1 MVTGQPKRNRD
12 DLNQR
17 ASKGAYQRVHA
28 DNRQWQAGTF
38 RPRHQNYGQYSPSD
52 PDVADL
58 DLDSQIQ
65 QLQATLSARSVWS
78 FATHTLT
85 HSTWGIVSQTLGAVC
100 TGAKVSEAKRQHA
113 I

>member
-1 MVTGQPKRNRD
+1 MVTGQQKRNKD

-17 ASKGAYQRVHA
+17 TSNGAYQRVHA
-28 DNRQWQAGTF
+28 DNRQWQAGTY
-38 RPRHQNYGQYSPSD
+38 RSRYQKYGQYSPSD
-52 PDVADL
+52 PDAADF

-78 FATHTLT
+78 LPHIHKHT
-85 HSTWGIVSQTLGAVC
+85 WRIVCQTLGAAC
-100 TGAKVSEAKRQHA
+100 TGAKVSEANKQHA

>member
-28 DNRQWQAGTF
+28 DNRQWQAGTY

-65 QLQATLSARSVWS
+65 QLQASS
-78 FATHTLT
+78 FIYTFHRRT
-85 HSTWGIVSQTLGAVC
+85 SSSQYMFF
-100 TGAKVSEAKRQHA
+100 EA
-113 I
+113 